1 MVLVPRIQAAPSRLS
16 SEIGVLR
23 RPAVLVALLMTIFGF
38 AGVFTA
44 FTYIKPILVDISGF
58 PVDSVAYILVLFGIG
73 ITIGNLYG
81 GKLADR
87 ALMPSL
93 IGILVLLAATLALLG
108 VLSPWKIATLILV
121 FLLGVAAFGTVP
133 GLQLHMLNT
142 AREAP
147 TLASTLNIAA
157 FNLGNALGAYLGGI
171 VIDFGIGGGLRAVPW
186 SASLVTLIGI
196 LFTLWGNRQSRR
208 G

>member
-1 MVLVPRIQAAPSRLS
+1 MNLAPKINLWGEVRHSFGLEQLDPRNSGL
-16 SEIGVLR
+16 
-23 RPAVLVALLMTIFGF
+23 F
-38 AGVFTA
+38 ATPRHAG
-44 FTYIKPILVDISGF
+44 P
-58 PVDSVAYILVLFGIG
+58 
-73 ITIGNLYG
+73 
-81 GKLADR
+81 
-87 ALMPSL
+87 
-93 IGILVLLAATLALLG
+93 
-108 VLSPWKIATLILV
+108 
-121 FLLGVAAFGTVP
+121 
-133 GLQLHMLNT
+133 LNT